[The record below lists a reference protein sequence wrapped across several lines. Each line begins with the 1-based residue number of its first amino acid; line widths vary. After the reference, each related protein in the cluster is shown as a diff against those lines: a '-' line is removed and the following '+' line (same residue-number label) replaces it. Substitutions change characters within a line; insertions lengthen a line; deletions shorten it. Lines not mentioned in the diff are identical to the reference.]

1 MLLGDDVELKVSYIR
16 LIPGLGD
23 YEKYLKRLCQRFT
36 TQARLENL
44 IELYY
49 SKSY

>member
-23 YEKYLKRLCQRFT
+23 YEKI
-36 TQARLENL
+36 LEEMVSK
-44 IELYY
+44 IYY
-49 SKSY
+49 RDQTREFNRIVLF